1 MYKSTFLNSFDPLR
15 LPYYLDYNTIHG
27 RAVTKPDGND
37 AYAIGLL
44 GETAEGYPIVLMM
57 RRYQYSIS
65 DVTRFE
71 VAIYDEE
78 SNLKSLK
85 EIGVTQKDGSAL
97 NILVNFA
104 IRSSGNTIVIDVNQ
118 ANGKS
123 MREYKVSVNK
133 SNGTITTSN

>member
-1 MYKSTFLNSFDPLR
+1 
-15 LPYYLDYNTIHG
+15 
-27 RAVTKPDGND
+27 
-37 AYAIGLL
+37 
-44 GETAEGYPIVLMM
+44 MM

-97 NILVNFA
+97 NILVK
-104 IRSSGNTIVIDVNQ
+104 VIGCVLCV
-118 ANGKS
+118 AG
-123 MREYKVSVNK
+123 SVAGGALLM
-133 SNGTITTSN
+133 SA